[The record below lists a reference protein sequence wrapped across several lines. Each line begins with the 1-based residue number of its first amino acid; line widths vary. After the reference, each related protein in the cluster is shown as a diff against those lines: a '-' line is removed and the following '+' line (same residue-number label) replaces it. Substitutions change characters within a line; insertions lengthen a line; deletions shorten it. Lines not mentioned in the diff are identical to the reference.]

1 MSYALSHSAFAC
13 LKTQTNLSGAF
24 THILRDE
31 ASGACAKATLQ
42 TEVYRDQLSVVIRM
56 GSTVNTLTLPA
67 NSLATARKIAGHLE
81 AIANGQLD
89 TADMPPVEQVLA
101 DAA

>member
-1 MSYALSHSAFAC
+1 MSYALSHNAFAC
-13 LKTQTNLSGAF
+13 LKAQTNLSGQF

-31 ASGACAKATLQ
+31 SNGARAQATLQ
-42 TEVYRDQLSVVIRM
+42 TEVYLDQLNVVIRM

-67 NSLATARKIAGHLE
+67 NSLSSARKIAGHLE

-89 TADMPPVEQVLA
+89 TADMPPAEQLLA

>member
-1 MSYALSHSAFAC
+1 MSYALSHNAFTC
-13 LKTQTNLSGAF
+13 LKAQTNLTGHF

-31 ASGACAKATLQ
+31 SNGALAKATIQ
-42 TEVYRDQLSVVIRM
+42 TEVYLDQVTVIVRM
-56 GSTVNTLTLPA
+56 GPTVNTLTLPA
-67 NSLATARKIAGHLE
+67 NCIATTRKIASHLE

-89 TADMPPVEQVLA
+89 TADMPPIELLLD

>member
-1 MSYALSHSAFAC
+1 MSYALSPNAFAC
-13 LKTQTNLSGAF
+13 LKAQTNLTGKF

-31 ASGACAKATLQ
+31 ANGARAKATLQ
-42 TEVYRDQLSVVIRM
+42 TEVYLDQLNVVIRM
-56 GSTVNTLTLPA
+56 GSTVNSLTVPA
-67 NSLATARKIAGHLE
+67 NNLGSARKIATHLE

-89 TADMPPVEQVLA
+89 TAGMPPVDQLLA

>member
-1 MSYALSHSAFAC
+1 MSYALSHSAFSC
-13 LKTQTNLSGAF
+13 LKAQTNLSGQF
-24 THILRDE
+24 SHILRDE
-31 ASGACAKATLQ
+31 ANGARAKATLQ
-42 TEVYRDQLSVVIRM
+42 TEVYLDQLNVVIRM

-67 NSLATARKIAGHLE
+67 NSLASARKIAGHLE

-89 TADMPPVEQVLA
+89 TADMPPVEQALA